1 MTPGF
6 VLFMI
11 FLCAALCFAFG
22 SAWVGTILL
31 VTGLVWLLA
40 LAVIAALVIGLLW
53 WLIAQVMGHTR

>member
-11 FLCAALCFAFG
+11 FVCAALCFAFG

-31 VTGLVWLLA
+31 VTGLLWLAAVVA
-40 LAVIAALVIGLLW
+40 LMIFVVGTLW
-53 WLIAQVMGHTR
+53 WLIHKVMHG

>member
-6 VLFMI
+6 VLFLI

-31 VTGLVWLLA
+31 VTGLVWL
-40 LAVIAALVIGLLW
+40 AAFVVVMCFVVGTLW
-53 WLIAQVMGHTR
+53 WLIHKLLHG